1 MRRLPHKLNDLRSVL
16 VMDNPPCY
24 LAATRPRR
32 FRLTT
37 LQQSSAGISKNQTR

>member
-16 VMDNPPCY
+16 AMDNY

-32 FRLTT
+32 FRLTA
-37 LQQSSAGISKNQTR
+37 LQ